1 MTSLRDMV
9 VYLFTSFHLG
19 TGVTGQNHRL
29 LNEQKS
35 EMKKQKEKEKWRAK
49 CNYVPPSIEVYNAA
63 PGRLLGTSFYG
74 THQPA
79 EDSGE
84 SDHERAGDGG
94 EIVGAKVNIL
104 GTEFSFSDL
113 WDE

>member
-1 MTSLRDMV
+1 MM
-9 VYLFTSFHLG
+9 
-19 TGVTGQNHRL
+19 
-29 LNEQKS
+29 EI
-35 EMKKQKEKEKWRAK
+35 KKKEKAK
-49 CNYVPPSIEVYNAA
+49 CIYVPPSIEVYNTAL
-63 PGRLLGTSFYG
+63 GRLLGTSFYG

-104 GTEFSFSDL
+104 GTGFSFSDV
-113 WDE
+113 WEE